1 MSAAFPRLYAI
12 MDANL
17 LPSLE
22 PAFAKML
29 AQSGVELIQYRNKNS
44 SSRALFEISSSIV
57 HQLKGTSV
65 RFIVNDRADVA
76 RLSGAGGVHV
86 GQEDLPVEAAR
97 AVFGNGEWNSAGDP
111 ANRGHLWVGVST
123 HTLEQVRAAEAT
135 SADYIAVGPIYAT
148 ATKEKPDAVVGVD
161 FIRRARELTRKPLV
175 AIGGIT
181 VERAPEVFRAGADC
195 IGVARDLICAA
206 DPGARAR
213 EYLATAA
220 ECCAERGAEVH
231 RS

>member
-1 MSAAFPRLYAI
+1 MKVVFPRLYAI
-12 MDANL
+12 MDAVL
-17 LPSLE
+17 LADSE

-29 AQSGVELIQYRNKNS
+29 AQSGIELVQYRSKNS
-44 SSRALFEISSSIV
+44 SSRAFFEASSRIA
-57 HQLKGTSV
+57 HELRGTSV

-76 RLSGAGGVHV
+76 RLVGAGGVHV
-86 GQEDLPVEAAR
+86 GQEDLPVERAR
-97 AVFGNGEWNSAGDP
+97 AVCANGSEAVGRMGP
-111 ANRGHLWVGVST
+111 FWVGVST

-135 SADYIAVGPIYAT
+135 SADYIAVGPIYDT

-181 VERAPEVFRAGADC
+181 VERAPEVFRAGADSVA
-195 IGVARDLICAA
+195 IARDLICAA

-213 EYLATAA
+213 EYLAVAA
-220 ECCAERGAEVH
+220 EH
-231 RS
+231 